1 MEEINKE
8 LRYLKLLAK
17 QYPSIRAASTEII
30 NLSAILELPKGT
42 EHFISD
48 IHGEYESFLHVLRNG
63 SGSIKRRIEEIFEY
77 TLDDREKR
85 NLATL
90 IYYPEEK
97 IPVIVKDLDQPDQWY
112 RKTLFQLI
120 KLCRVYSSKY
130 TRNKV
135 RKALPQ
141 DFSYIIEELLHE
153 QESTQNRQ
161 EYYSSIINAIIE
173 TDRADA
179 FITALA
185 RLIQRLTIARLHVI
199 GDIYDRGP
207 GAHIIMDKLM
217 EYHAVDFQW
226 GNHDIV
232 WMGAAA
238 GSQACIANVIR
249 VSLRYANMETIE
261 NGYAISMLPLVS
273 LAVDIYGDDPCEQF
287 RPKEADEDFTHNEQ
301 LLMARMQKA
310 ITMIQ
315 LKLEGQIIRRR
326 PQFDMED
333 RLLLDKIDYEQGT
346 IHLNGKTYPLM
357 DTHLPTVD
365 PEHPYELTEMEQAV
379 MEKLSISFKNSE
391 RLQSH
396 VRFLYSKGSMYLRY
410 NENLL
415 YHGCIPMTKSGRLRH
430 FTFDD
435 TKHSPREFMDRLE
448 QLARQGY
455 FVKDDPK
462 KKQYGLDTMW
472 YLWSGSQSPL
482 FGKDKMATFERYF
495 IEDPETH
502 KEEMNPYY
510 DHRTNQQIIEKIL
523 EEFDMDPKNGHV
535 INGHV
540 PVKVTKGES
549 PEKAGGKLLV
559 IDGGFAKAYQ
569 DKTGIA
575 GYTLIYNSYG
585 LILAAHQPF
594 VSTQEAI
601 EEEIDI
607 HSQTRILERNN
618 KRIRVCDTDNGQQIK
633 QKIDDLEKLLEA
645 YRSGLIK
652 ESS

>member
-1 MEEINKE
+1 MTDADNE
-8 LRYLKLLAK
+8 LRYLKLLAE

-77 TLDDREKR
+77 TLDDQEKR

-90 IYYPEEK
+90 IYYPEQK
-97 IPVIVKDLDQPDQWY
+97 MPAIVKELDDPDQWY

-135 RKALPQ
+135 RKALPK

-153 QESTQNRQ
+153 QESSRNRQ
-161 EYYSSIINAIIE
+161 EYYSSIIDSIID
-173 TDRADA
+173 TDRSGA

-199 GDIYDRGP
+199 GDVYDRGP

-217 EYHAVDFQW
+217 EHHAVDFQW

-273 LAVDIYGDDPCEQF
+273 LAVEVYGDDPCELF
-287 RPKEADEDFTHNEQ
+287 RPKEADDEFTENEQ

-310 ITMIQ
+310 ITIIQ
-315 LKLEGQIIRRR
+315 LKLEGRVIQRQ
-326 PQFDMED
+326 PQFQMED

-346 IHLNGKTYPLM
+346 VHLGGNTYPLL
-357 DTHLPTVD
+357 DTYLPTID
-365 PEHPYELTEMEQAV
+365 PKNPYELSEKEQAV
-379 MEKLSISFKNSE
+379 MEKLSLSFKNSE

-396 VRFLYSKGSMYLRY
+396 VRFLFSKGSMYLTY
-410 NENLL
+410 NNNLL

-430 FTFDD
+430 FTLDGS
-435 TKHSPREFMDRLE
+435 KHSPREFMDRLE

-455 FVKDDPK
+455 FVNDEPG

-502 KEEMNPYY
+502 REEMNPYY
-510 DHRTNQQIIEKIL
+510 EHRTKEKVIDNIL
-523 EEFDMDPKNGHV
+523 EEFGINPDEGHV

-569 DKTGIA
+569 EKTGIA
-575 GYTLIYNSYG
+575 GYTLIYNSFG

-594 VSTQEAI
+594 ESTQKAI

-607 HSQTRILERNN
+607 HSETRILERNN
-618 KRIRVCDTDNGQQIK
+618 QRIRVCDTDNGKEIQRKIK
-633 QKIDDLEKLLEA
+633 DLQKLLEA

-652 ESS
+652 ELS